1 MRKLFLLP
9 LLFTTL
15 LSTTLLSAD
24 LANELIEMA
33 RESQDCRME
42 LLQIEWKDQSPN
54 EKLRTEIV
62 ECDRRT
68 TERLKEIV
76 AEHGWPRKSIVG
88 ASAAKAAWLVAQ
100 HSKHDPEFME
110 QILRRIT
117 PLMAQGEVDPEQFA
131 LIADHISVLHGE
143 PQLYGTQYTC
153 EWIGGGLQ
161 LTPSSPVFEPHL
173 LEYRREGL
181 GLIPHTEYLQKLAA
195 ILVKNPDDS

>member
-9 LLFTTL
+9 LLFTTI
-15 LSTTLLSAD
+15 LSAD

-33 RESQDCRME
+33 RESQECRME
-42 LLQIEWKDQSPN
+42 LLQVEWKNQSPN
-54 EKLRTEIV
+54 EKLRTAIL

-76 AEHGWPRKSIVG
+76 AEHGWPRKSVVG

-131 LIADHISVLHGE
+131 LIADHVSVLHGE

-161 LTPSSPVFEPHL
+161 MTPSAPIFEPHL
-173 LEYRREGL
+173 LEHRREGL
-181 GLIPHTEYLQKLAA
+181 GLSTHMEYLQKLAA
-195 ILVKNPDDS
+195 ILVKDPDNS